1 MGERQSCFSP
11 ILVFINKLSN
21 HSDYFSA
28 ILSFILSHF
37 CHVKRNMSASFVSF
51 SLGTR
56 FVIKD
61 SVNVAARFPMMHIFG
76 RLQETMIHEINNII
90 NNDKNKKRYNYGKS
104 NWN

>member
-1 MGERQSCFSP
+1 MPRLPICHLSWHSFTQSRQMWQ
-11 ILVFINKLSN
+11 KDLSV
-21 HSDYFSA
+21 
-28 ILSFILSHF
+28 LP
-37 CHVKRNMSASFVSF
+37 
-51 SLGTR
+51 LGTS

-61 SVNVAARFPMMHIFG
+61 SVNVAMRFPMMHIFG